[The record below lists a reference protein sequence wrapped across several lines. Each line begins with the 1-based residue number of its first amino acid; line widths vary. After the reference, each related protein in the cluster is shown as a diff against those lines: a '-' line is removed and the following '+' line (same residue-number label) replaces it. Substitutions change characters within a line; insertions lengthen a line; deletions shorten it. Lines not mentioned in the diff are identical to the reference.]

1 MHIVCLDLEGV
12 IVPEIWILMARKTGI
27 EELQLTT
34 RDIADYN
41 VLMQNRLRILN
52 ENNLKLKD
60 LQDVIATMEP
70 LEGAAD
76 FLQWLRARTQVII
89 ISDTFTQ
96 FATPLMKKLG
106 WPTLFCHSLEVA
118 SDGAI
123 SNYRLRQPDAKKKS
137 VAALKQLNYQVLA
150 VGDSYN
156 DIPMLQQ
163 AHRGLLFHPPE
174 SVIKE
179 YPEFQVFNTYTDLQ
193 QSIQTWLN
201 APLCRETHA

>member
-41 VLMQNRLRILN
+41 VLMQNRLRILS

-118 SDGAI
+118 PDGAI

-137 VAALKQLNYQVLA
+137 VEALKQLNYQVLA

-163 AHRGLLFHPPE
+163 AHHGLLFHPPE

-179 YPEFQVFNTYTDLQ
+179 YPDFPVFNTYTDLQ
-193 QSIQTWLN
+193 QRLQTLLD
-201 APLCRETHA
+201 APVCREAHA